1 MKKIFSKE
9 FTIGLCV
16 LIALVILFFGIDYLK
31 GINLFKPANFYYAS
45 YSNVAG
51 LEIAAPVT
59 IDGYKVGQV
68 HEINFNYEKPGDV
81 KVLLA
86 LDKQL
91 MVPEDSK
98 ASIEVGLLGGS
109 SITLTLGK
117 SNKMIEVGGSIQTQS
132 KGGLMS
138 AISNDIM
145 PQVNNILPKVDSI
158 LYNLNLIVAN
168 PALHNSIDRLDQITS
183 NLTYATAG
191 LNSTLNNQV
200 PIIMNN
206 AGKIT
211 TNIDTIT
218 ANLAALSLQLK
229 ALPLESTMTNVN
241 DITNNLVDVSNQ
253 LKNKNGTLG
262 LLMNDPELYNRLN
275 QVSADI
281 DSLIIDIKKNP
292 KRYISIK
299 LL

>member
-68 HEINFNYEKPGDV
+68 HEINFNYEKPGDI

-218 ANLAALSLQLK
+218 TNLAALSLQLK

>member
-68 HEINFNYEKPGDV
+68 HEINFNYEKPGDI

>member
-68 HEINFNYEKPGDV
+68 HEINFNYEKPGDI

-218 ANLAALSLQLK
+218 ANLATLSLQLK

>member
-68 HEINFNYEKPGDV
+68 HEINFNYEKPGDI

-191 LNSTLNNQV
+191 LNSTLNNHV
-200 PIIMNN
+200 PSIMNN

-218 ANLAALSLQLK
+218 TNLAALSLQLK